1 MFRRIL
7 VPLDGSDRAA
17 QAIPVAARIARAS
30 GGSLLLARAVT
41 MPLSY
46 GAFSEYTSMAEI
58 VDVEIRLAGDDLKTM
73 AQSPAL
79 ADINV
84 QTSALYGAAAPTL
97 LSMATQFEADLI
109 VMTSQG
115 KTGLKRWLL
124 GSVAQQMVR
133 HSPIPVLVLREG
145 GALPVGTRP
154 DSSPLRALVTLDGSV
169 LARAALEPAAQLI
182 AALSAPAPAALH
194 LLRVVKPPT
203 LNEKEGS
210 IEDITHLREQA
221 LHKAKLYLQAL
232 VEHLHD
238 GPIGK
243 LNLGLTWSVAL
254 SDNVTEA
261 IVQLAERGEDAAGA
275 GVYGRCDLIAMATH
289 GRQGFQHWALGS
301 VAEHVLGATRLPLLI
316 VRPTETEFQKADE
329 EKVPVSYG
337 LRT

>member
-124 GSVAQQMVR
+124 GSVTQQMVR

-145 GALPVGTRP
+145 
-154 DSSPLRALVTLDGSV
+154 
-169 LARAALEPAAQLI
+169 
-182 AALSAPAPAALH
+182 
-194 LLRVVKPPT
+194 
-203 LNEKEGS
+203 
-210 IEDITHLREQA
+210 
-221 LHKAKLYLQAL
+221 
-232 VEHLHD
+232 
-238 GPIGK
+238 
-243 LNLGLTWSVAL
+243 
-254 SDNVTEA
+254 
-261 IVQLAERGEDAAGA
+261 
-275 GVYGRCDLIAMATH
+275 
-289 GRQGFQHWALGS
+289 
-301 VAEHVLGATRLPLLI
+301 
-316 VRPTETEFQKADE
+316 
-329 EKVPVSYG
+329 
-337 LRT
+337 